1 MLIIS
6 YHNDFLIV
14 IHKFI
19 RILSGI
25 VSFVTYDN
33 YDALYARHFIY
44 WKKQIHK
51 MS

>member
-25 VSFVTYDN
+25 VSFPTYDN
-33 YDALYARHFIY
+33 YDALYAHHFIY
-44 WKKQIHK
+44 
-51 MS
+51 